1 MSRLKSILIS
11 LWRFR
16 RHLLAGILVLALFPL
31 LATLSTLAPADPT
44 ERVRAYTRDIEFD
57 FVGWT
62 LEAFRLKT
70 FQSALNTQA
79 YLSPAARQ
87 QAVLEYLGLVAA
99 VQETQDQISQVYAD
113 PQVQNAAAASAA
125 LRQQLA
131 SLQSQRQQS
140 EPLAEAILQNQISQ
154 VVGEMGLTLGGQ
166 PVPPVLY
173 HMTPLPLA
181 LIISPREVIRQDE
194 DIPLVADLPLDQQ
207 IALET
212 QIDQALDVSSLVVE
226 IGGVGTYPTMVYQT
240 RSVDVLGEIIGHE
253 WTHNFLTL
261 RPLGVLYLESPQM
274 RVINE
279 TVASISG
286 KEIGRALLEQFY
298 PELLPPPA
306 PSPPPQ
312 APPPPPTEPPAFDY
326 RKEMHATRVQTD
338 ELLSQGKIDEA
349 EAYMEMRRQVFWQHG
364 YRWLRKLNQAY
375 FAFYGAYADE
385 PGGAAGTE
393 DPIGA
398 AVRQLRAQSASLAEF
413 LNRVSWVTSFDQLK
427 ALVANP

>member
-274 RVINE
+274 RIINE

-286 KEIGRALLEQFY
+286 KEIGQALLEQFY
-298 PELLPPPA
+298 PELLPPLRLRR
-306 PSPPPQ
+306 PPPR
-312 APPPPPTEPPAFDY
+312 PPSRRPSTIAKRCTPPGCRPMSFSPRARSTKPKPTW
-326 RKEMHATRVQTD
+326 KC
-338 ELLSQGKIDEA
+338 
-349 EAYMEMRRQVFWQHG
+349 
-364 YRWLRKLNQAY
+364 
-375 FAFYGAYADE
+375 
-385 PGGAAGTE
+385 AARSSGSTA
-393 DPIGA
+393 IAGC
-398 AVRQLRAQSASLAEF
+398 
-413 LNRVSWVTSFDQLK
+413 
-427 ALVANP
+427 AN